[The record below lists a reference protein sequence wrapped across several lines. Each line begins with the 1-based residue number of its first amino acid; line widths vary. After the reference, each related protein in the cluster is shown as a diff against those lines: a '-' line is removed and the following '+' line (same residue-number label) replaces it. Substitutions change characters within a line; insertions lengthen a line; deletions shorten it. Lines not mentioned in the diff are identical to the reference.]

1 MKASDLRSLLALIVA
16 CALAGCAR
24 SPAPAPQQAG
34 GLAAQAVLQSAA
46 SPGTCLIITSAGAN
60 EGLQAQATELSQALT
75 AAGWTVA
82 GPVSPAAAAGGSGEF
97 VAPPGGTALLQAV
110 APHREVAAVVY
121 LAGRPPVEDP
131 AALAWLKARAT
142 LVVANLFAHQAEEL
156 RPLLPKATLIVTTG
170 EGFALAP

>member
-1 MKASDLRSLLALIVA
+1 MKASDLRPLLALTVA
-16 CALAGCAR
+16 LALAGCAR

-34 GLAAQAVLQSAA
+34 SLAAQAVQAA
-46 SPGTCLIITSAGAN
+46 GAAGTCLIITAADAN

-82 GPVSPAAAAGGSGEF
+82 GPVSPAPAAGGSGEF
-97 VAPPGGTALLQAV
+97 VAPPGGAALLQAV
-110 APHREVAAVVY
+110 APHREASAVVY
-121 LAGRPPVEDP
+121 LSGRPPVEDA
-131 AALAWLKARAT
+131 AALAWLKARGT

-156 RPLLPKATLIVTTG
+156 RPLLPKATLIITTG